1 MRTDFHKKKRWSQH
15 VYKWGD
21 RRWQVQNVTRI
32 TRQHA
37 KYVDPWH
44 PLTYPD
50 IQLFHHPLF
59 WPFRSRSVAEALQEE
74 AQGSAVPRAF
84 DVVAAKT
91 KRRIATYGIIWHLIF
106 SIAAYSHLQYHLTN
120 HWASARFTSRAQV
133 QQAAAWHRQEFQ
145 SARINIISGYIYRD
159 IWGSCSQAFRD
170 CLYFGR
176 LTLERNNLTPLGLLD
191 AL

>member
-1 MRTDFHKKKRWSQH
+1 MLTLDIPW
-15 VYKWGD
+15 
-21 RRWQVQNVTRI
+21 RI
-32 TRQHA
+32 
-37 KYVDPWH
+37 
-44 PLTYPD
+44 LTS
-50 IQLFHHPLF
+50 IQLFHHQLSLCFCGVAGLLELF

-84 DVVAAKT
+84 DVVAAKR

-106 SIAAYSHLQYHLTN
+106 SIASYSHLWYHLTN

-145 SARINIISGYIYRD
+145 SRINIISGYIYRD

-176 LTLERNNLTPLGLLD
+176 LTLKRNNLTPLGLFD